1 MPHLQLVHIE
11 TAEWVNL
18 LPISVILQPWGQ
30 QKRVE
35 PVHVQCFWNSQ
46 KPTPDLDQSVA
57 RQVGFDLSKILI
69 PCSISFTIVACDSL
83 KACSKAGV
91 QEKVDP
97 ALRRGRNG
105 SMTSVTRSV
114 YDAWLTSPNQ
124 ERISVIEFGLGNS
137 SMLLV
142 KLVSGLTL
150 VFDITN
156 PAKSI
161 SSSANLNFDG
171 LRTMPLCPQRS
182 R

>member
-1 MPHLQLVHIE
+1 MERSPKSLRSGLWSTAMVRFGQPRTKCRALSRAV
-11 TAEWVNL
+11 TTANGLPSTDAYRDSAEWVNL
-18 LPISVILQPWGQ
+18 LPISVILQPCGQ

-97 ALRRGRNG
+97 ALRRGG
-105 SMTSVTRSV
+105 TV
-114 YDAWLTSPNQ
+114 P
-124 ERISVIEFGLGNS
+124 
-137 SMLLV
+137 
-142 KLVSGLTL
+142 
-150 VFDITN
+150 
-156 PAKSI
+156 
-161 SSSANLNFDG
+161 
-171 LRTMPLCPQRS
+171 
-182 R
+182 